1 MQEKIFTNDC
11 KKCLT
16 FAKDRIIINTGK
28 SKSEVN
34 AMRIDRVKFAAA
46 LARLDLNGNQ
56 LAEKAGVS
64 RGTVTAVR
72 TGKSCSKETAD
83 KLAAVLGR
91 EIIEEVRP

>member
-1 MQEKIFTNDC
+1 
-11 KKCLT
+11 
-16 FAKDRIIINTGK
+16 
-28 SKSEVN
+28 
-34 AMRIDRVKFAAA
+34 MRINRECFAAA

-91 EIIEEVRP
+91 GIIEKEN

>member
-1 MQEKIFTNDC
+1 
-11 KKCLT
+11 
-16 FAKDRIIINTGK
+16 
-28 SKSEVN
+28 
-34 AMRIDRVKFAAA
+34 MRIDRIKFAAA

-91 EIIEEVRP
+91 DIIEEVRP

>member
-1 MQEKIFTNDC
+1 MN
-11 KKCLT
+11 
-16 FAKDRIIINTGK
+16 AGK

-34 AMRIDRVKFAAA
+34 TMRIDRVKFAAA

>member
-1 MQEKIFTNDC
+1 
-11 KKCLT
+11 
-16 FAKDRIIINTGK
+16 
-28 SKSEVN
+28 
-34 AMRIDRVKFAAA
+34 MRIDRVKFAAA
-46 LARLDLNGNQ
+46 LVRLDLNGNQ

>member
-1 MQEKIFTNDC
+1 
-11 KKCLT
+11 
-16 FAKDRIIINTGK
+16 
-28 SKSEVN
+28 
-34 AMRIDRVKFAAA
+34 MRIDRVKFAAA

-72 TGKSCSKETAD
+72 TGKSCSKETAA

-91 EIIEEVRP
+91 DIIEEVRP

>member
-1 MQEKIFTNDC
+1 MD
-11 KKCLT
+11 
-16 FAKDRIIINTGK
+16 AGK

-34 AMRIDRVKFAAA
+34 TMRIDRVKFAAA